1 MNVISDEEWAE
12 VSAALVRG
20 GLRQV
25 IERIVIAHENDVRGE
40 PAQVQIGEKNRAI
53 VYRAYDD
60 GDGHT
65 VTLEP
70 TDDHPWFRGVYDGS
84 EVMLG
89 CEYGTTLYS
98 IVYASGGGLV
108 SVIVGE
114 GLVDNDAGTTFH
126 SVPEAKAYV
135 KGLASR

>member
-1 MNVISDEEWAE
+1 MSIVTDEEWAE
-12 VSAALVRG
+12 VDAALVKG

-25 IERIVIAHENDVRGE
+25 IERIVIAHENEVRGE
-40 PAQVQIGEKNRAI
+40 PAQVQISEKNRAL

-60 GDGHT
+60 GDGNT
-65 VTLEP
+65 VTIES
-70 TDDHPWFRGVYDGS
+70 TDDPPWFRGVYDGS

-98 IVYASGGGLV
+98 LVYASGGGLV
-108 SVIVGE
+108 SAIVGE
-114 GLVDNDAGTTFH
+114 GLVNNEVGVVFH

-135 KGLASR
+135 KGLTSQ

>member
-1 MNVISDEEWAE
+1 MNIVTDEEWAE
-12 VSAALVRG
+12 VDAALVKG

-25 IERIVIAHENDVRGE
+25 IERIVIAHENEVRGE
-40 PAQVQIGEKNRAI
+40 PVPVRISEKNRAV

-60 GDGHT
+60 GDGNT

-70 TDDHPWFRGVYDGS
+70 TDDYPWFRGVYEGS

-89 CEYGTTLYS
+89 CEDGATLYS

-114 GLVDNDAGTTFH
+114 GLTDNDAGITFH
-126 SVPEAKAYV
+126 SVSEAKAYV
-135 KGLASR
+135 KGITSR